1 MSKIVRVVQEI
12 EFLKPRLEEILTR
25 ATTLFNTRFPTD
37 DIEQTCDDAQDTLDI
52 LRHRTQK
59 YSNAFR
65 EFQALADTIAEA
77 DGLFRKI
84 QGAMRNLL
92 LDAEELALRLDKKL
106 VKYLKDYL
114 EKRRKRDR
122 ALPDEL
128 ERKQAEM
135 EAEKARAQLEMKQRP
150 EKLVFVAEQPE
161 KVSASAEQPEKVA
174 VAVEQPEKVGVAVE
188 QKEGTR
194 MHRSMPP
201 STTEPHSL
209 SHSLP
214 SMRATLTASPAAQ
227 SSALS
232 ASRYPVSNRPSPP
245 TGKLSPNRAPSPMRK
260 ASYSY
265 NKQNRENQEAEGANV
280 VHPNSGGS
288 TTTSS
293 ESDTS
298 LRTHA
303 KSVGAHA
310 PAVGPSGG
318 APAGPVRRS
327 REISMNRALL
337 TNSLSSYVAA
347 IEQTEQQPLTG
358 KEWPDSAGKVSLSST
373 RGNTLQT
380 VSRELV
386 APGTQEIGVQEER
399 TVGADD
405 ESICSVVS
413 YESECSD
420 TFPQSTL
427 VHLCPSGLERP
438 VCGPSINASCFLQSE
453 LFPGGVEF
461 VQPVQPVQPVQRVQL
476 VQTVQPVVPLRTVQ
490 SVQTVEPVQWGQPT
504 HWQAQNAPKQPKR
517 QGNRAT
523 RRKNRLDGGR
533 WLACAVQSNK
543 PPLLCSLPFQTH
555 YSLCLLTAYL
565 LSCHSFPELEEPV
578 QMRRTLGASIDHA
591 W

>member
-25 ATTLFNTRFPTD
+25 ATTLFDTRFPAD
-37 DIEQTCDDAQDTLDI
+37 DVEDIGDNAHDALDA
-52 LRHRTQK
+52 LQHRTQK
-59 YSNAFR
+59 YSDAFR

-77 DGLFRKI
+77 DGLFRKT

-114 EKRRKRDR
+114 KKRRRRDQ

-174 VAVEQPEKVGVAVE
+174 VPVEQQEE
-188 QKEGTR
+188 TR

-232 ASRYPVSNRPSPP
+232 ASRYPVPNGPSPP

-386 APGTQEIGVQEER
+386 APGTQEIGVQEE
-399 TVGADD
+399 
-405 ESICSVVS
+405 
-413 YESECSD
+413 
-420 TFPQSTL
+420 
-427 VHLCPSGLERP
+427 
-438 VCGPSINASCFLQSE
+438 
-453 LFPGGVEF
+453 
-461 VQPVQPVQPVQRVQL
+461 
-476 VQTVQPVVPLRTVQ
+476 
-490 SVQTVEPVQWGQPT
+490 
-504 HWQAQNAPKQPKR
+504 
-517 QGNRAT
+517 
-523 RRKNRLDGGR
+523 
-533 WLACAVQSNK
+533 
-543 PPLLCSLPFQTH
+543 
-555 YSLCLLTAYL
+555 
-565 LSCHSFPELEEPV
+565 
-578 QMRRTLGASIDHA
+578 
-591 W
+591 